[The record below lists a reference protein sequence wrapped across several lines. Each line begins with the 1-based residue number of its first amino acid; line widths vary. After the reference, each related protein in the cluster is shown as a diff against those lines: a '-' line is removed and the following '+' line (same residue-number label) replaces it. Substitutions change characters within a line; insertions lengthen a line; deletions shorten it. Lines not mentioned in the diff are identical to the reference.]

1 MQSFELI
8 DDDNDDEYLTTLS
21 NNLSGVEKLWRL
33 TDESEPNYFTLRIL
47 KGTLEESVSLLH
59 LLSGFIYINHSI
71 NDFDLF
77 FCYMVRNKK
86 KRKLSNKKHVIEML
100 NYNSMYISTNLLIQ
114 RARSSST
121 FKEKIHC
128 IQLTIGQE
136 DKPNAQHWDLKY
148 TDPTYDK
155 DEDLINLLMSCCF
168 KKELLPD
175 LEYLNHIFNL
185 DLSYEKNIQVISV

>member
-121 FKEKIHC
+121 FKEKIHY